1 MRTVAEWTA
10 EYTPNENFHG
20 SDLISFSVIDD
31 NGESSEQDGIVSI
44 EISPVND
51 APQLFGVNDLVFNED
66 ETISID
72 LSWEDIDS
80 SDLNISMSDGNN
92 ISFVQNDN
100 NFVFSASENWFGSET
115 FTAFVSDGVLIDSKA
130 FTVTVSSINDAPI
143 LGSIGD
149 IEFDEDSSY
158 SILING
164 TDIDGDILNYSISQN
179 DNISTSL
186 NNNTLTFSSSQDFY
200 GVEEFTM
207 TISDGEFDISET
219 FSVIVNSI
227 NDAPIITSVSQ
238 SEILASDGYEYS
250 LLAEDIDGD
259 ILEFNLINQPNNMII
274 NSQTIIWNDIPN
286 DISSVEFVISVS
298 DGIITIYE
306 NVSLDI
312 VQFYDCNGIANG
324 TSVEDCAGVCNGSSQ
339 LDQCGICNGD
349 NSSCTGCTNI
359 DACNYDSDAILS
371 DNSLCEFSVYLYDCL
386 GNCIEDDD
394 NDGICNLLEVPGCT
408 DELAC
413 NYDESATDDNGTCE
427 YAEEFYDCDGNVL
440 LILIV

>member
-1 MRTVAEWTA
+1 MV
-10 EYTPNENFHG
+10 N
-20 SDLISFSVIDD
+20 LIY
-31 NGESSEQDGIVSI
+31 Q
-44 EISPVND
+44 
-51 APQLFGVNDLVFNED
+51 
-66 ETISID
+66 
-72 LSWEDIDS
+72 
-80 SDLNISMSDGNN
+80 NI
-92 ISFVQNDN
+92 
-100 NFVFSASENWFGSET
+100 
-115 FTAFVSDGVLIDSKA
+115 
-130 FTVTVSSINDAPI
+130 
-143 LGSIGD
+143 
-149 IEFDEDSSY
+149 
-158 SILING
+158 
-164 TDIDGDILNYSISQN
+164 
-179 DNISTSL
+179 
-186 NNNTLTFSSSQDFY
+186 
-200 GVEEFTM
+200 
-207 TISDGEFDISET
+207 
-219 FSVIVNSI
+219 SVIVNSI

-386 GNCIEDDD
+386 GNC
-394 NDGICNLLEVPGCT
+394 
-408 DELAC
+408 
-413 NYDESATDDNGTCE
+413 SRR
-427 YAEEFYDCDGNVL
+427 
-440 LILIV
+440 